1 MEKYLGLLTCDNLPL
16 VYNLD
21 IDLYTKIS
29 KNYKTVFIIDTSLI
43 INKKKPIC
51 NFLPKNFKIFFPKNC
66 DELKQIFLNNKFV
79 CFNFIPRKI
88 FSLKIHFYLRNFD
101 IDHLMLIRS
110 GTIKMNESSFIKKSI
125 NFVKINKKITHL
137 IYKILVIIGLVKNLD
152 TLFISQKKTKKIY
165 LSERINK
172 FNKLFNTK
180 NFSVYKKVVEINDKT
195 YDVSINAIIKEKYI
209 VFIDTPLHKSESIP
223 PRYKPNETEKKE
235 FYKKLSSILLKLSKR
250 YNKKVIICMHPKSPK
265 KNYKFFKNFF
275 ITSFKTD
282 YYVHNAFITL
292 YLSSTVISHSIFLK
306 KNIIIIK
313 SNLLKLFHS
322 YRVQRIISK
331 FKCFYLDLDADDLN
345 IDLQKIKQKRN
356 FSKKKLHLD
365 IILNQKKMGIDSIIN
380 NLNKMLLR

>member
-1 MEKYLGLLTCDNLPL
+1 MEKYLGLLTCDNLPI

-21 IDLYTKIS
+21 TDLYTKIS
-29 KNYKTVFIIDTSLI
+29 KIYKTVFIIDTSLI
-43 INKKKPIC
+43 VNKKKPIY
-51 NFLPKNFKIFFPKNC
+51 NFLPKNFKIFFPKNY

-110 GTIKMNESSFIKKSI
+110 GTIKMNENSFVKKSI

-137 IYKILVIIGLVKNLD
+137 IYKILVIIGLIKNLD
-152 TLFISQKKTKKIY
+152 TLFTSQKKTKKIY
-165 LSERINK
+165 FSERINK

-180 NFSVYKKVVEINDKT
+180 NFSVYKKIIEINDKT

-209 VFIDTPLHKSESIP
+209 VFIDTPLHKSERIP
-223 PRYKPNETEKKE
+223 LRYKPNEIEKKE
-235 FYKKLSSILLKLSKR
+235 FYKKLTSILLKLSKK

-265 KNYKFFKNFF
+265 KNYKFFKNFL
-275 ITSFKTD
+275 IKSNKIN

-292 YLSSTVISHSIFLK
+292 YLSSTVISESIFLK

-322 YRVQRIISK
+322 YRVQKIISK
-331 FKCFYLDLDADDLN
+331 FKCFYLDFEASNLN

-356 FSKKKLHLD
+356 LSKKKLHLD
-365 IILNQKKMGIDSIIN
+365 IILDQKKTGVDTIIN
-380 NLNKMLLR
+380 NLSKMIIK